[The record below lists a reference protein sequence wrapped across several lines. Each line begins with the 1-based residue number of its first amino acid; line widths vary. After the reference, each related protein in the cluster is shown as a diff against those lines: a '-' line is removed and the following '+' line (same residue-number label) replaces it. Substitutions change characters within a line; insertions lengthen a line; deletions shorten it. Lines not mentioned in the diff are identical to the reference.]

1 MLNRMKQMKMT
12 KTWIGSGMLGAFAA
26 AAAAQAATVPFTETF
41 DSGVSGWE
49 NSLNLPLAYTT
60 SGGSDGGGFASG
72 TYNFNGF
79 VPGFGGSGP
88 IVLRASA
95 ADNASGGAFLG
106 NWLADGV
113 GSVSFRVRHNAP
125 EALQFYLRIATAAN
139 SPAGAFSSTQL
150 VEANVWT
157 QVTFPIAPLAS
168 YCTDAGPPG
177 ACATALAAVGNLQI
191 GTNAPVGIRDD
202 DVAYAFDIDQ
212 VSLNPIPEPGTALLF
227 GLGLTGLAAAGRREP
242 RA

>member
-1 MLNRMKQMKMT
+1 
-12 KTWIGSGMLGAFAA
+12 
-26 AAAAQAATVPFTETF
+26 
-41 DSGVSGWE
+41 
-49 NSLNLPLAYTT
+49 
-60 SGGSDGGGFASG
+60 
-72 TYNFNGF
+72 
-79 VPGFGGSGP
+79 
-88 IVLRASA
+88 
-95 ADNASGGAFLG
+95 
-106 NWLADGV
+106 
-113 GSVSFRVRHNAP
+113 VRHNAP

-157 QVTFPIAPLAS
+157 QVTVPIVPLAS
-168 YCTDAGPPG
+168 ACTDAGPPG

-212 VSLNPIPEPGTALLF
+212 VSLNPIPEPGTALLLGV
-227 GLGLTGLAAAGRREP
+227 GLAGLAAAGRREP

>member
-1 MLNRMKQMKMT
+1 MSNRMKKT
-12 KTWIGSGMLGAFAA
+12 KKWLVSGMLGAFAA
-26 AAAAQAATVPFTETF
+26 TGAQGATVPFTESF

-49 NSLNLPLAYTT
+49 DSMNLPLAYTA
-60 SGGSDGGGFASG
+60 SGGSDGGGYATG
-72 TYNFNGF
+72 TFNYNGF

-88 IVLRASA
+88 IILRASA
-95 ADNASGGAFLG
+95 ADNASGGAFVG
-106 NWLADGV
+106 NWLTDGV

-157 QVTFPIAPLAS
+157 QVTVPIVPLAS
-168 YCTDAGPPG
+168 ACTDAGPPG

-212 VSLNPIPEPGTALLF
+212 VSLNPIPEPGTALLLGV
-227 GLGLTGLAAAGRREP
+227 GLAGLAAAGRREP